1 MTEEDSLK
9 DESTKAEKHR
19 FSAILT
25 AQERDDVK
33 ATAARRGTTVTAAF
47 DRAVRML
54 GFVDSAL
61 AEGCEIVSVDKDGK
75 ETKLVFLL

>member
-1 MTEEDSLK
+1 MTNEDSPK
-9 DESTKAEKHR
+9 DGAVKAAKHK
-19 FSAILT
+19 FSLNLT
-25 AQERDDVK
+25 PQERDVVK
-33 ATAARRGTTVTAAF
+33 ATAARRGTTVNAAF

-75 ETKLVFLL
+75 ETKIVFM